1 MKENRALGQEANVE
15 VFSRQMKLLQDDLDS
30 KVNKSIQGALNQFN
44 SAELEWKLDTI
55 PEIEAFQQQLY
66 AQLDWDLSSIMDTN
80 IEARKF
86 LIDRYDRL
94 AESQKEQMQ
103 AQAQAQADYQKN
115 ANTLNKDMSNAL
127 GYFVNNNGEALVDQT
142 TGQRIVVPPETT
154 TNYDASTGQMI
165 LMTKNRDGSIGVQ
178 IKQVG
183 SGKPTEWKESTQQP
197 WMAFDPSTWT
207 YKNATAG
214 TPSWL
219 LDYISA
225 SEGTNGNYNAMYGK
239 WGQSEINL
247 TGMTIKE
254 IQDLQRKNIYQDKNG
269 NWVGGAMGKYQIVSW
284 TLQWLINLGV
294 VKPTD
299 YFDAETQD
307 KMAMA
312 LLGNSYADYQA
323 GKITA
328 DQLQNKVSGIWAWVP
343 NIKWVSTYASDGT
356 NKARPDN
363 GAFLQAVGMPW

>member
-1 MKENRALGQEANVE
+1 
-15 VFSRQMKLLQDDLDS
+15 
-30 KVNKSIQGALNQFN
+30 
-44 SAELEWKLDTI
+44 
-55 PEIEAFQQQLY
+55 
-66 AQLDWDLSSIMDTN
+66 MDTN

-197 WMAFDPSTWT
+197 
-207 YKNATAG
+207 
-214 TPSWL
+214 
-219 LDYISA
+219 
-225 SEGTNGNYNAMYGK
+225 
-239 WGQSEINL
+239 
-247 TGMTIKE
+247 
-254 IQDLQRKNIYQDKNG
+254 
-269 NWVGGAMGKYQIVSW
+269 
-284 TLQWLINLGV
+284 
-294 VKPTD
+294 
-299 YFDAETQD
+299 
-307 KMAMA
+307 
-312 LLGNSYADYQA
+312 
-323 GKITA
+323 
-328 DQLQNKVSGIWAWVP
+328 
-343 NIKWVSTYASDGT
+343 
-356 NKARPDN
+356 
-363 GAFLQAVGMPW
+363 